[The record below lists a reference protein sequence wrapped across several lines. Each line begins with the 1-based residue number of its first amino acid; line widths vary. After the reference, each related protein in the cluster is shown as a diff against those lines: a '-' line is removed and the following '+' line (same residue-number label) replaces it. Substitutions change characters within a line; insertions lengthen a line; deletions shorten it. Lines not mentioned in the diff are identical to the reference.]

1 MDNTAMYMLY
11 FILSII
17 LLYIIVKLFKWPLK
31 ILFKLIAN
39 CILGIILLAVTNLIG
54 AQFSFHIG
62 INAVTAIISGLC
74 GIPGVIF
81 LILFKTI
88 F

>member
-1 MDNTAMYMLY
+1 MDNAAMYMLY
-11 FILSII
+11 FIVCIF

-31 ILFKLIAN
+31 ILLKLLVN
-39 CILGIILLAVTNLIG
+39 CIFGAILLIVTNLIG
-54 AQFSFHIG
+54 GQFNFHIG
-62 INAVTAIISGLC
+62 VNAVTVIITGLC

-81 LILFKTI
+81 LILFKLM